1 MRKMIS
7 FQVLLVIFLVSP
19 AFGQNDI
26 TKTNSALPDTSL
38 KSFRLFEDANPL
50 EITLRFDL
58 SAYFRSKPKKGYIKA
73 NITFHLNNKDSI
85 SRNIK
90 LGSRGEFRN
99 QYCAFPPIELNFK
112 NADFGY
118 SDLNRVSKLKLVTQC
133 KTGSINENYVLRE
146 YLTYKLFQ
154 VFTDT
159 SFRVRL
165 LTINYIDTEK
175 RRKPIRQSGFF
186 IEPVEFLTSRTNSVQ
201 INTPTLNQKS
211 IFPAIMDRLAIF
223 NYMIGNYDWAVPKQ
237 HNVKVIKPLVYN
249 SAGLAIA
256 VPYDFD
262 WTGLV
267 NTDYAIPAE
276 IVGTEN
282 VRERLFLGVCR
293 SREVYQD
300 DLQVF
305 LENKEELYKIINEFP
320 NLSQRDKKDITGY
333 LDGFYNQ
340 LAGRK
345 EILDIFL
352 STCKNF

>member
-7 FQVLLVIFLVSP
+7 FQVLLVIFFVTP
-19 AFGQNDI
+19 VFGQNDS

-38 KSFRLFEDANPL
+38 KSFRLFEDVTPV

-58 SAYFRSKPKKGYIKA
+58 AAYFRSKPKKGYIKA
-73 NITFHLNNKDSI
+73 NLTFHLSKTDSI
-85 SRNIK
+85 SRNIR
-90 LGSRGEFRN
+90 LRSRGEFRN
-99 QYCAFPPIELNFK
+99 QYCGFPPIELNFK
-112 NADFGY
+112 DANFGY
-118 SDLNRVSKLKLVTQC
+118 SDLNRITKLKLVPQC
-133 KTGSINENYVLRE
+133 KSGSINESYVLRE

-175 RRKPIRQSGFF
+175 KRKPISQYGFF
-186 IEPVEFLTSRTNSVQ
+186 IEPVEFVTARTNSVQ
-201 INTPTLNQKS
+201 INTATLNQKS
-211 IFPAIMDRLAIF
+211 IIPEIMDRLAIF

-237 HNVKVIKPLVYN
+237 HNVKVIKPLVLTPT
-249 SAGLAIA
+249 GRVIAI
-256 VPYDFD
+256 PYDFD

-267 NTDYAIPAE
+267 NADYAIPAE
-276 IVGTEN
+276 IIGTEN

-293 SREVYQD
+293 SREVYQK
-300 DLQVF
+300 DLEIF
-305 LENKEELYKIINEFP
+305 LQEKEELYNVINQFP
-320 NLSQRDKKDITGY
+320 YLSQKDKKDMTGY

-345 EILDIFL
+345 EILDILL
-352 STCKNF
+352 SSCKNF